1 MTPAW
6 VVVGPPNY
14 GPSLATGY
22 RTLYDVMTQTMIDLG
37 LLSPPATVSFLGDI
51 YPLFDRLSQLQWVN
65 HGMLDRYGW
74 QSPEDF
80 LDPTVVARLADPSP
94 ENEPFRRALFDRFR
108 NPAYATFQPE
118 ALPPLYGDA
127 VAIPANSPRDWL
139 AVTDVQYANLAR
151 WADGDFVDDLASADA
166 SAERL
171 EDLPIEAQPTALDRA
186 ALEACLG
193 DAFHPGCEATW
204 PMRIGS
210 MYSGLFRLRHRE
222 EPEPDYGEVLTPDQ
236 ALAPHGPLDGCV
248 PGSVTRWLAVP
259 WQTDTAS
266 CRSGYEPQIDPYL
279 PTFWAARVP
288 NHVLTQESYEIVRDL
303 SLPLEVRQ
311 QAFNTRAEF
320 FRDIDRP
327 TTEQTLASM
336 VESWYRLGLVEE
348 RPGPGDDEFPAAMK
362 VETESGFPG

>member
-1 MTPAW
+1 MIYDH
-6 VVVGPPNY
+6 VSPNY
-14 GPSLATGY
+14 GPALATGY

-80 LDPTVVARLADPSP
+80 LAPAVVARLADPSP
-94 ENEPFRRALFDRFR
+94 ANAPFRRALFDRFR
-108 NPAYATFQPE
+108 HPDYATLQPE

-151 WADGDFVDDLASADA
+151 WADGDFVDDLDSADA
-166 SAERL
+166 SAEHL
-171 EDLPIEAQPTALDRA
+171 EELPIVAQPTALDRA

-210 MYSGLFRLRHRE
+210 MYSGLFRLRHRA
-222 EPEPDYGEVLTPDQ
+222 EPEPDYGEVLTPAQ
-236 ALAPHGPLDGCV
+236 ALAPHGPLDGCL
-248 PGSVTRWLAVP
+248 PGAVTRWLAVP
-259 WQTDTAS
+259 WQTDSAS

-288 NHVLTQESYEIVRDL
+288 NHVLTQESYASVLDF

-311 QAFNTRAEF
+311 QAFNTRAAF
-320 FRDIDRP
+320 FRDIDQP

-348 RPGPGDDEFPAAMK
+348 RPGPGDEAFPASMK
-362 VETESGFPG
+362 VETDSGFPA